1 MYAGCA
7 VTIIR
12 IVLSDQSLKHIL
24 EGERKMDTTENAIDA
39 AGLPR
44 DICPGIVTHLVEQQ
58 SKS

>member
-1 MYAGCA
+1 
-7 VTIIR
+7 
-12 IVLSDQSLKHIL
+12 
-24 EGERKMDTTENAIDA
+24 MDTTENAIDA